1 MVELVDTTDLK
12 SVAQWSVRVRVP
24 LWPLTRKSRM
34 KIKAG
39 TLCYISM
46 PGKGNTIRPVF
57 DGTGKSFFSV
67 EQEVEVVDIGCENK
81 NLIAVY
87 AKANDIED
95 LIAGEG
101 IETVVWINK
110 NNLKQ
115 VVK

>member
-1 MVELVDTTDLK
+1 
-12 SVAQWSVRVRVP
+12 
-24 LWPLTRKSRM
+24 M

-46 PGKGNTIRPVF
+46 PGKGNTIQPIF
-57 DGTGKSFFSV
+57 GETGKSFFSAD
-67 EQEVEVVDIGCENK
+67 QEVEVSDISCENK
-81 NLIAVY
+81 NLIAVFT
-87 AKANDIED
+87 KANIIED

-101 IETVVWINK
+101 IETIVWINK